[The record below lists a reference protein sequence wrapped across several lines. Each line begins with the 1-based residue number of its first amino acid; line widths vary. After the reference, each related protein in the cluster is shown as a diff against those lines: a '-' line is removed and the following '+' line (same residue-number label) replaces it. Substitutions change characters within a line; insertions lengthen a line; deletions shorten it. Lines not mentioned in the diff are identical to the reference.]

1 VAAKGSASAARV
13 EAEEIGLAALVFMTE
28 DADRLGHFLNDT
40 GFSPDELSRAAGS
53 PETLAAVLDYLLN
66 DESMLMV
73 FSAGANLDPSEIAP
87 ARALLPGGMGEAY
100 SNQATASSNRP
111 RKPSRRWAGPDAQ

>member
-1 VAAKGSASAARV
+1 MAAKGTASAARA

-40 GFSPDELSRAAGS
+40 GFSPDELRSAAGS

-73 FSAGANLDPSEIAP
+73 FAAGADLDPSAIGP
-87 ARALLPGGMGEAY
+87 ARAQLPGGMGDAY
-100 SNQATASSNRP
+100 ASQHPASQNRP
-111 RKPSRRWAGPDAQ
+111 RKPSRRWAGPGTD